1 MAAGAVKE
9 ASVRRSCGRQ
19 KTYVETGHTR
29 VHLAFL
35 AIRGDFI
42 CMCFE
47 DTFRTF
53 SSGIISVSLA
63 LLPLLILLFP

>member
-9 ASVRRSCGRQ
+9 ASARRSFGRQ
-19 KTYVETGHTR
+19 KTYLEMGYTR
-29 VHLAFL
+29 VQLAFYT
-35 AIRGDFI
+35 ICGDFI

-47 DTFRTF
+47 DTLRIF
-53 SSGIISVSLA
+53 SSGIISVLLV